1 MTSTNK
7 QSAVQSAIDWI
18 NFRKS
23 LGVSSVKRVEIQVA
37 VEVAGG
43 LQIVVLDKED
53 LETIAQAVGGTYVTK
68 SGGKSKIIL

>member
-1 MTSTNK
+1 MTNSIK
-7 QSAVQSAIDWI
+7 QSAIQSAVNWI

-37 VEVAGG
+37 VEVACG

-53 LETIAQAVGGTYVTK
+53 LEAIAQAVGGTYVTGT
-68 SGGKSKIIL
+68 GGKSKINL

>member
-1 MTSTNK
+1 MTNNVK
-7 QSAVQSAIDWI
+7 QSAIQSAIKWI

-43 LQIVVLDKED
+43 LQIVVLDKDD
-53 LETIAQAVGGTYVTK
+53 LEAIAQAVGGTYITGTGV
-68 SGGKSKIIL
+68 KSKFVY

>member
-1 MTSTNK
+1 MTSSNK
-7 QSAVQSAIDWI
+7 QSAVQSAINWI

-37 VEVAGG
+37 VEVACG

-53 LETIAQAVGGTYVTK
+53 LEAIAHAVGGTYITK
-68 SGGKSKIIL
+68 TGGKSTIVL